1 MSIRVIQIG
10 VGGFGES
17 WRHTLTT
24 TPDVDVVALVDI
36 DETVL
41 SNAAFFFNIPKERCI
56 ANPEEPW
63 EKIEADV
70 LLDAT
75 PHCNRL
81 NHALRAFRGGK
92 HLIVVKPMS
101 DKWDSALT
109 MVKEA
114 EKSGLKMVVAQ
125 QMRFHP
131 VILKLR
137 EFVQNNILG
146 EIGYVNLDAN
156 FSRAGMGGSY
166 PQPYPLLVQG
176 SIHHFDFLRWVLGED
191 AVSVW
196 CDTWNP
202 PWITGEGLPA
212 APNLSAYNAQA
223 GAAQAGMRCA
233 YVTFKMENGCR
244 ANYRAIAT
252 ATGQRSWLC
261 DWRIEGTKGIATV
274 SNDQVYLNNSRVD
287 LAWGDGSDL
296 SDLKLPMLN
305 KIVFQHFLD
314 YISKNEEPGFSGGN
328 NLNSMEMVF
337 GAIKSSET
345 GRKYDMGN

>member
-1 MSIRVIQIG
+1 MSIRVISIG

-17 WRHTLTT
+17 WRHTLKT
-24 TPDVDVVALVDI
+24 TPEVEVVALVDI
-36 DETVL
+36 DKVAL
-41 SNAAFFFNIPKERCI
+41 SDAAAFFNIPKECCI
-56 ANPEEPW
+56 DDPKKPW
-63 EKIEADV
+63 EEIEADV

-75 PHCNRL
+75 PQCNRL

-114 EKSGLKMVVAQ
+114 EKSGLKIVVAQ

-137 EFVQNNILG
+137 ELVQSNTLG
-146 EIGYVNLDAN
+146 EIGYVNLDAH
-156 FSRAGMGGSY
+156 FSLTGMGGSY
-166 PQPYPLLVQG
+166 PQLYPLLVQG

-202 PWITGEGLPA
+202 PWITGEG
-212 APNLSAYNAQA
+212 
-223 GAAQAGMRCA
+223 MRCA
-233 YVTFKMENGCR
+233 YVTFKMESGCR
-244 ANYRAIAT
+244 TNYRAIAT

-274 SNDQVYLNNSRVD
+274 SDDRVYLNNSKVD
-287 LAWGDGSDL
+287 LAWDDGSDL
-296 SDLKLPMLN
+296 SNLKLPELN
-305 KIVFQHFLD
+305 KIVFQQFIE
-314 YISKNEEPGFSGGN
+314 YTSKDKEPGVSGRN
-328 NLNSMEMVF
+328 NLKSMEMVF
-337 GAIKSSET
+337 GAIESSET
-345 GRKYDMGN
+345 GRRYDMGN

>member
-24 TPDVDVVALVDI
+24 TPDVEVVALVDI
-36 DETVL
+36 NETVL
-41 SNAAFFFNIPKERCI
+41 SDAAFFFNIPKEHCI

-63 EKIEADV
+63 EGIEADI

-81 NHALRAFRGGK
+81 NNALRAFRGGK

-137 EFVQNNILG
+137 EFVQSNILG
-146 EIGYVNLDAN
+146 EIGYVNLDAY
-156 FSRAGMGGSY
+156 FSLAGMGGSY

-202 PWITGEGLPA
+202 PWITGEG
-212 APNLSAYNAQA
+212 
-223 GAAQAGMRCA
+223 MRCA
-233 YVTFKMENGCR
+233 YVTFQMESGCR

-252 ATGQRSWLC
+252 VTGQRSWLC

-274 SNDQVYLNNSRVD
+274 SDDRVYLNNSKVD
-287 LAWGDGSDL
+287 LAWDDGSDL

-305 KIVFQHFLD
+305 KIVFQHFLA
-314 YISKNEEPGFSGGN
+314 YINRDEEPDFSGRN

-345 GRKYDMGN
+345 RHRYDMGN